1 VSDDLIHFSD
11 LQLATIDAIVSLFES
26 NSPAKYDAV
35 ARSASDAGGLS
46 YGKHQAALV
55 GGQLYRLIKMYCD
68 TPGAKYADDFRTYL
82 PAMQA
87 GDRALDHDS
96 TLYALLKKA
105 ATDPVMQD
113 VQDRYFRDNYMRPA
127 LQEVQNCGFMNALS
141 CAVVYDSF
149 IQGSWSHG
157 ANIKGRTV
165 AKVGAPS
172 AANEREWISAYL
184 ATRRA
189 WLVSRGADLAKS
201 VYRIDALTAL
211 VTAGTWDLALP
222 LPVAMTNYVF
232 NLSAWDLNAH
242 LFADPIFRVDPDHFG
257 VVKARMAVTP
267 EGRDRHVQSLM
278 AALGL
283 VDPVKGV
290 DGRFGVSSANAFKAF
305 QLSCGVTQTGV
316 VDQDAYLLLC
326 DAYRRRI
333 DPPKTTGGDALRELP
348 PARHPDDDRPLAGAS
363 AVTGASAA
371 AALAGATVLPASDAS
386 NPATPATSTS
396 ATTAAQP
403 STPATPAAPAPVQA
417 ASGTDVTRPAAT
429 SPTPAPAPALKSAPT
444 PESKAP
450 PEAAPAPTKTAE
462 AGQKTQVTPKP
473 SAETTAKTATAVI
486 APPPAPEWQT
496 LGHSILPWVA
506 IALLVLT
513 AVLILT
519 GRRRAY

>member
-1 VSDDLIHFSD
+1 VSDDPIHFSD

-26 NSPAKYDAV
+26 NSPARYDAV
-35 ARSASDAGGLS
+35 ARSAGDAGGLS

-68 TPGAKYADDFRTYL
+68 TPGAKYADNFKTYL
-82 PAMQA
+82 PAMEA
-87 GDRALDHDS
+87 GDRALDNDA

-127 LQEVQNCGFMNALS
+127 LQEVQTCGFVNALS

-157 ANIKGRTV
+157 ANIKGRTI
-165 AKVGAPS
+165 AKVGAPT
-172 AANEREWISAYL
+172 AANEKDWISAYL

-189 WLVSRGADLAKS
+189 WLVSKGADLARS

-222 LPVAMTNYVF
+222 LPVSMTNYVF
-232 NLSAWDLNAH
+232 TLSAWDLNAH
-242 LFADPIFRVDPDHFG
+242 LFSDPIFRVDPDHFG
-257 VVKARMAVTP
+257 VVKARLAVAP

-290 DGRFGVSSANAFKAF
+290 DGRFGVTSANAFKAF
-305 QLSCGVTQTGV
+305 QLSCGVPQTGV

-326 DAYRRRI
+326 DAYRRRV
-333 DPPKTTGGDALRELP
+333 DPPHATSSDALRQLP
-348 PARHPDDDRPLAGAS
+348 PTRHPDVDRPLVGAS
-363 AVTGASAA
+363 TVTGAGAV
-371 AALAGATVLPASDAS
+371 AALAGATALPSSGASPS
-386 NPATPATSTS
+386 STAQQAPPQK
-396 ATTAAQP
+396 ATTAA
-403 STPATPAAPAPVQA
+403 ATPTPSAPVMEASKPTGPSPEPAPTTA
-417 ASGTDVTRPAAT
+417 PVT
-429 SPTPAPAPALKSAPT
+429 SPAPATATSKGAPGGTT
-444 PESKAP
+444 PEKASAEKPSPQTAP
-450 PEAAPAPTKTAE
+450 PTEKAKPVVAMTSEVAAP
-462 AGQKTQVTPKP
+462 
-473 SAETTAKTATAVI
+473 
-486 APPPAPEWQT
+486 PPPAPGWQT
-496 LGHSILPWVA
+496 LGREYLPWVA
-506 IALLVLT
+506 IVLLALT
-513 AVLILT
+513 ALFILT